1 MFDLDALARADAR
14 LCAIQGSPV
23 TPRAPATVSVVEAV
37 HAARA
42 GDPSRCPHLAALA
55 AAPAREM
62 EAAG

>member
-14 LCAIQGSPV
+14 LASLGAVAVMPA
-23 TPRAPATVSVVEAV
+23 APKPPHPAD
-37 HAARA
+37 RA

-55 AAPAREM
+55 ARELE